1 MQTNPTEQTTSVVA
15 GRNAVLELLKSG
27 RDIDKIFVKKG
38 EREGSIRVIVAQAHA
53 AGVPVVEVEKNKLDA
68 MAAGAVHQGVVA
80 QAAEKEYVS
89 VKDILQ
95 LAADRGEDPFL
106 VICDGITD
114 PHNLGAII
122 RSAEA
127 AGCHGL
133 ILPKRRSVG
142 LTSVVGKAS
151 AGALAHLA
159 VARVSNL
166 ATTVRELKKAGVWV
180 YTADMGGSPY
190 RTADTTGPAA
200 FILGS
205 EGEGVSHLLRELAD
219 VTLAIP
225 MYGNVSSLNVSAA
238 AAVLLFDAA
247 AKRHPNA

>member
-1 MQTNPTEQTTSVVA
+1 MENQETTTVVA

-27 RDIDKIFVKKG
+27 RAIDKIFVKSG
-38 EREGSIRVIVAQAHA
+38 EREGSIRMIVAQAVS
-53 AGVPVVEVEKNKLDA
+53 AGIPVVEVEKSKLDA
-68 MAAGAVHQGVVA
+68 MSAGAIHQGVVA
-80 QAAEKEYVS
+80 QTAEKDYVS
-89 VKDILQ
+89 VEEILEIARQ
-95 LAADRGEDPFL
+95 RGEDPFL

-142 LTSVVGKAS
+142 LTSVVGKSS

-159 VARVSNL
+159 VAKVSNL
-166 ATTVRELKKAGVWV
+166 ATTVRDLKKQGVWI
-180 YTADMGGSPY
+180 YTADMDGTDY
-190 RTADTTGPAA
+190 TKADTTGPAA

-205 EGEGVSHLLRELAD
+205 EGAGVSHILKELAD
-219 VTLAIP
+219 FTVSIP
-225 MYGNVSSLNVSAA
+225 MYGKVSSLNVSAA
-238 AAVLLFDAA
+238 AAILLFAA
-247 AKRHPNA
+247 AKQRHPNA